1 MTARFKPQI
10 ADYAHLEPLPDPP
23 REPDMLQ
30 NHRISDFFGLL
41 RLRFAYRDDVLI
53 AGEGYLRRRA
63 GDESEEFAP
72 DCVVAFGVNPAGI
85 VARNGYV
92 ISEVGKPPDFVLEVA
107 SRRTGRRDY
116 TIKRQGYADYGVG
129 EYWRFDHTGGRFHD
143 APLAGDILAGDHYE
157 PLPVNRDPDGLI
169 WGYSPVLDLEICWEE
184 GEVQFR
190 DHYTKEFMPKIEQE
204 RRIRDAETARA
215 DAAEAQRDD
224 AGAQRAYA
232 EAQRDDAEARADA
245 ERQARFAAEERIRLL
260 EAEIRRRKDA

>member
-1 MTARFKPQI
+1 MTSQLRPQI

-23 REPDMLQ
+23 RREPDMLQ
-30 NHRISDFFGLL
+30 DHRIYDFRGLL
-41 RLRFAYRDDVLI
+41 KLRFAYRDDVLI
-53 AGEGYLRRRA
+53 AGGGYLRLQA
-63 GDESEEFAP
+63 GNESEIFSP
-72 DCVVAFGVNPAGI
+72 DCVVAFGVNPQGI

-116 TIKRQGYADYGVG
+116 TVKRDGYAGYGVQ

-143 APLAGDILAGDHYE
+143 APLSGDTLVEGRYE

-169 WGYSPVLDLEICWEE
+169 WAYSPILGLEICWEE

-190 DHYTKEFMPKIEQE
+190 DHYTKEFMPKTEQV

-215 DAAEAQRDD
+215 NTEAARANAAES
-224 AGAQRAYA
+224 RAS
-232 EAQRDDAEARADA
+232 A
-245 ERQARFAAEERIRLL
+245 ERQARLAAEERIAAL
-260 EAEIRRRKDA
+260 EAELERRQET